1 MQSSRPWRIPAKE
14 MSELTSNPQKMW
26 QVAGGRCLTWRP
38 CGGVRLHLYDALGPD
53 IDSDGVVFI
62 HDLFRSIRR
71 CAQLDAGK
79 REIFETAGP

>member
-1 MQSSRPWRIPAKE
+1 
-14 MSELTSNPQKMW
+14 
-26 QVAGGRCLTWRP
+26 
-38 CGGVRLHLYDALGPD
+38 LHLYDALGPD